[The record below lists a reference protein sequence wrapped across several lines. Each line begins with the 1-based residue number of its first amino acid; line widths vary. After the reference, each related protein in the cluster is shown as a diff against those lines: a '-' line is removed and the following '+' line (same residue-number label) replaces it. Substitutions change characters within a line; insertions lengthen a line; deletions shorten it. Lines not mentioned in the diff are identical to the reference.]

1 MLIKFDLIFFQFN
14 HVDVKNNVNNNIH
27 LLLNTLRFNQN

>member
-14 HVDVKNNVNNNIH
+14 YVNIKNNVNNNIN
-27 LLLNTLRFNQN
+27 LLLNTLHFNQN